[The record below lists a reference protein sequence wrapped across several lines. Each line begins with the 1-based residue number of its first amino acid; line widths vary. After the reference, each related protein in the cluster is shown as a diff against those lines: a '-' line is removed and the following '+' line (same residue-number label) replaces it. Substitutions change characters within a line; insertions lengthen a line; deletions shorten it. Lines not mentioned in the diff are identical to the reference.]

1 MKIKIVMLSGG
12 YDSTGLLF
20 WALRNPEWAVH
31 VHHVE
36 LRNADMRWEYE
47 SRSVAEI
54 VSYLNAH
61 GMVFEYSQSVIENF
75 DPWFAEKDIVNV
87 GFMAAQVARGVFLA
101 HRRFVPEVE
110 VFTGGTLE
118 DHCSEQM
125 ERMDGIG
132 RKTALFNLLMSNW
145 PDRLPRP
152 AITIPFA
159 NTPKQDVIPYIPT
172 DLLPKLWTCR
182 HPIQDGGECGSCKSC
197 IRKQQVFDLNK
208 VAA

>member
-20 WALRNPEWAVH
+20 WALRNPEWFVH

-36 LRNADMRWEYE
+36 LRNAEMRWEHE
-47 SRSVAEI
+47 SRSVAAI
-54 VSYLNAH
+54 ISYLNARPF
-61 GMVFEYSQSVIENF
+61 GFEYSQSMIENF

-118 DHCSEQM
+118 DHCNEQM

-132 RKTALFNLLMSNW
+132 RKTALFNLLMGNW

-152 AITIPFA
+152 VISIPFA
-159 NTPKQDVIPYIPT
+159 DTPKRDVMQYIPS
-172 DLLPKLWTCR
+172 DLLPRLWTCR
-182 HPIQDGGECGSCKSC
+182 NPIRGGFECGTCKSC
-197 IRKQQVFDLNK
+197 LRKQSVLE
-208 VAA
+208 AAA